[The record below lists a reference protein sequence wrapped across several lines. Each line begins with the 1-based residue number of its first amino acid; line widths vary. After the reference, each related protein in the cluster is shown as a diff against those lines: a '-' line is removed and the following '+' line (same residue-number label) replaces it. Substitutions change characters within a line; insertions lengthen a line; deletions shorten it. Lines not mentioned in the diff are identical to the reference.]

1 MGNSKAQTAESDI
14 TDRLQ
19 TLLQEIA
26 VSAQKAPEKQ
36 QALLLR
42 LLEDWKHGQQRKDIR
57 KSVLVPVDY
66 AVDDRAYKGLITNV
80 SAGGVSIESPN
91 DVPVGEEITLTFALP
106 ECEKPFKTT
115 GKIAWKDT
123 GCFGVT
129 FKLTGYLKDHMKR
142 LIESL

>member
-1 MGNSKAQTAESDI
+1 MGDSKKHAAASEI
-14 TDRLQ
+14 THRLNAM
-19 TLLQEIA
+19 LQEIA
-26 VSAQKAPEKQ
+26 VSAQKASRKQ

-42 LLEDWKHGQQRKDIR
+42 VLEDWKHGQQRKDVR

-91 DVPVGEEITLTFALP
+91 DVPVGEEITLTFSLP
-106 ECEKPFKTT
+106 EREKPFKTT
-115 GKIAWKDT
+115 GKITWKDT
-123 GCFGVT
+123 GRFGVE
-129 FKLTGYLKDHMKR
+129 FKLTGYIKDHMKR